1 MKFML
6 TTSKR
11 LFFIVYIVLV
21 STEIMKAQA
30 PTFSLLTSP
39 VLDANINCYYRYLP
53 RDYSIDVTKKYPLI
67 IFIHGVGECG
77 TIPADYT
84 KTYVWG
90 PGKLMNAGTFP
101 ESFVVGGN
109 TYRFIAIMPQIKKG
123 LDAST
128 TDTIRPN
135 LVDAVI
141 EYAKANY
148 RVDVTRVYLCGLS
161 MGGGGTLHYAGS
173 SLVYAKKL
181 AAIVTAC
188 AARTISVAEATNIAN
203 ANLPILNTHNND
215 DGTVLVSR
223 AVSNMNRIKAVVPS
237 ITPQPKAI
245 YWATGGHNVWQRTYE
260 NIAAGSTTGGFIGNV
275 TDTMGK
281 NVYEWMLQFS
291 NPAALLP
298 VVWKSF
304 TASLNNEIVTLQ
316 WTISNQQN
324 VDKYNVEKSADGNN
338 WSEIAMVPAQKN
350 SSSEQVYTY
359 TDQATA
365 KGSFFYRIKQID
377 LNGQYTYSSV
387 VKIAK
392 NKEAAVHVKIF
403 PNPFNRQ
410 ITIGLSR
417 ITENTVVVRLVNN
430 DGHVLL
436 KQQYVLNGTENIIT
450 LDNVKQIGKGVYYIT
465 IQNKDGATLYRSQ
478 VVKQ

>member
-1 MKFML
+1 MFTAVK
-6 TTSKR
+6 S
-11 LFFIVYIVLV
+11 LFFILCLLFAC
-21 STEIMKAQA
+21 TEIMQAQA
-30 PTFSLLTSP
+30 PTFTLQTTP
-39 VLDANINCYYRYLP
+39 VLDANINCFYRYLP

-67 IFIHGVGECG
+67 VFIHGVGECG

-123 LDAST
+123 LDATT

-148 RVDVTRVYLCGLS
+148 RVDVTRIYLCGLS
-161 MGGGGTLHYAGS
+161 MGGGGTLHYAGN

-188 AARTISVAEATNIAN
+188 AARTISVPEATNIAN

-237 ITPQPKAI
+237 ITPQPRAI
-245 YWATGGHNVWQRTYE
+245 FWATGGHNVWQRTYE

-291 NPAALLP
+291 NPWVLLP

-304 TASLNNEIVTLQ
+304 TGSVNNNKASLQ
-316 WTISNQQN
+316 WVISNQQD
-324 VDKYNVEKSADGNN
+324 VAKYNVEKSADGNA
-338 WSEIAMVPAQKN
+338 WSEIATVPAQKYN
-350 SSSEQVYTY
+350 GGSDQVYAY
-359 TDQATA
+359 TDPTATDV
-365 KGSFFYRIKQID
+365 SFYRIKQTD
-377 LNGQYTYSSV
+377 LNGQFTYSSV
-387 VKIAK
+387 VKIGQ
-392 NKEAAVHVKIF
+392 NKDAAVHVKIF

-410 ITIGLSR
+410 ISIGLSN
-417 ITENTVVVRLVNN
+417 ITENTVIVRLVNN
-430 DGHVLL
+430 DGHTLI
-436 KQQYVLNGTENIIT
+436 KQQYGLNGTENTIT
-450 LDNVKQIGKGVYYIT
+450 LDNVKQISKGVYYIT
-465 IQNKDGATLYRSQ
+465 IQNKDGAMLYRSQ